1 MATGLAL
8 TVGFIIALLMCTIYM
23 AGLWAVFNADIE
35 SIGEAI
41 IVGFIFFGINLVLGV
56 AGIFLMVLID
66 RPKEEETD
74 ISSSQ

>member
-8 TVGFIIALLMCTIYM
+8 TVGFIIALLMCAVYM